1 MCHACVRDFNSSFYV
16 LTTNISRSSISVAV
30 SSRRIPIPMRS
41 TKIFRPGGG
50 WCFAVFFCR
59 DISKWSIHE
68 LRTTKRSV
76 SVLSSL
82 LVIEFFQIPSS
93 DHSLASNNARWID
106 KLKQDPPQTDCSPAI
121 CLSPTAVGVRYRQK
135 YLKRRFS
142 YPSVI
147 TNQEAHMIYGN
158 MDQRQGNTEK
168 NKNSKKR
175 PGSTQITDFFSK
187 ASNAGKLSL
196 NFLISMQFFKTA
208 TSPCARAVTHR

>member
-1 MCHACVRDFNSSFYV
+1 MAAEF
-16 LTTNISRSSISVAV
+16 
-30 SSRRIPIPMRS
+30 
-41 TKIFRPGGG
+41 
-50 WCFAVFFCR
+50 
-59 DISKWSIHE
+59 
-68 LRTTKRSV
+68 LRV

-121 CLSPTAVGVRYRQK
+121 CLLPTAVGVRYRQK

-142 YPSVI
+142 YGSNHPGSYNPSVI

-168 NKNSKKR
+168 NKNNKQR

-187 ASNAGKLSL
+187 ASNGGRLSI
-196 NFLISMQFFKTA
+196 NFLISMRFFKTA